1 MDCFKFILPPS
12 TSSSGNIVDTSSIPK
27 IIDTFCIDKTL
38 VNIMEDGTMR
48 MDENHYQCCKAECL
62 NGQNWFKVCGI
73 NSKEWSEKGLN
84 NRFGNWASDY
94 LSQENLNIPCS
105 QDKPCFNRFGDIVN
119 CSEPERQNGLGGSGT
134 NNDFYCIGNRCCN
147 PLSCWDI

>member
-84 NRFGNWASDY
+84 NRFG
-94 LSQENLNIPCS
+94 
-105 QDKPCFNRFGDIVN
+105 DIVN